1 MKKILF
7 FTLVTILSF
16 TANAQIT
23 SVHLQASGL
32 TCSMCNLSI
41 KKSLEKLPFVASI
54 KPNVEKATYD
64 ISFKTGADVSLAE
77 IQQAVVKAG
86 FSVAKLKFTVNAAS
100 ATNVSSNGFELNGF
114 SYNLVDAELSNIA
127 TEQTFMVTDKGFLS
141 DKEFKKFKL
150 KNKALGVAKAF
161 NITKA

>member
-1 MKKILF
+1 
-7 FTLVTILSF
+7 
-16 TANAQIT
+16 
-23 SVHLQASGL
+23 
-32 TCSMCNLSI
+32 
-41 KKSLEKLPFVASI
+41 
-54 KPNVEKATYD
+54 
-64 ISFKTGADVSLAE
+64 
-77 IQQAVVKAG
+77 VVKAG
-86 FSVAKLKFTVNAAS
+86 FSVAKLKFTVNAGS

-114 SYNLVDAELSNIA
+114 SYNLVDAELANIA